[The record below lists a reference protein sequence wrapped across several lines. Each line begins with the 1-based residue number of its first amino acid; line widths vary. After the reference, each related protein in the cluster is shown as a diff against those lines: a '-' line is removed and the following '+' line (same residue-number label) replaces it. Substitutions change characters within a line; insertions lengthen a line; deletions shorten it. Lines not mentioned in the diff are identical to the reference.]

1 MGNVSSWHKVALQG
15 AGFWACEW
23 PLSGA
28 EATKWR
34 DPLFGGYRRK
44 ADRIQID
51 QKMIRGSL
59 HIKDDSATPGSQVPP
74 GTLFP

>member
-1 MGNVSSWHKVALQG
+1 VLESFPAKKANVSGGALGLDISSPKEWRPQSLICRKVA
-15 AGFWACEW
+15 
-23 PLSGA
+23 
-28 EATKWR
+28 
-34 DPLFGGYRRK
+34 

>member
-1 MGNVSSWHKVALQG
+1 MSDRLWHKVALQV

-44 ADRIQID
+44 AVQIMWYRIGKKSTQSD
-51 QKMIRGSL
+51 ARES
-59 HIKDDSATPGSQVPP
+59 
-74 GTLFP
+74 